1 MASWPCYVTS
11 ESMTSDLQA
20 SPLADGV
27 QSAEGGQRGG
37 IGMVPFIR
45 VSSGSEDETPPSQKP
60 RR

>member
-20 SPLADGV
+20 SPLADGG

-37 IGMVPFIR
+37 IGMVPFITGVVR
-45 VSSGSEDETPPSQKP
+45 VRRRNPAKP
-60 RR
+60 KT